1 MQVFKRAHAF
11 PDEGQK
17 VAESILNFFP
27 GFQAFALPPPAVD
40 SEVLRRINDNKSRVN
55 PLFWRDLDVFKRLLR
70 GILAPKRSFNEG
82 ELVTGE
88 GTNIAYYFG
97 KNQALYF
104 NNVFY

>member
-17 VAESILNFFP
+17 VAESVLNFFP
-27 GFQAFALPPPAVD
+27 GFQAFALPPPVVD
-40 SEVLRRINDNKSRVN
+40 SEVIKGDNKSRVN
-55 PLFWRDLDVFKRLLR
+55 PLFVHDLDFFKWLLK
-70 GILAPKRSFNEG
+70 GILAPKISFNEG

-88 GTNIAYYFG
+88 GTNIAHYFG

-104 NNVFY
+104 NNAFY